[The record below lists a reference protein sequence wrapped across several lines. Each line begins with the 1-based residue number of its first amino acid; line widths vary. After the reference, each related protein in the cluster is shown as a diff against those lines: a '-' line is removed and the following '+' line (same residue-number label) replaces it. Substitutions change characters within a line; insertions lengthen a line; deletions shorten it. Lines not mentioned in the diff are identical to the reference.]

1 MDVLKVEMAVFKS
14 EWPMAAGYY
23 WSAEEYQLLR
33 GPFTTKEEAET
44 DAQRIGRNLL
54 SVILDA
60 ADQDDNQRRANK
72 LM

>member
-1 MDVLKVEMAVFKS
+1 MANGRRLLLVRRRV
-14 EWPMAAGYY
+14 PITAG
-23 WSAEEYQLLR
+23 Q
-33 GPFTTKEEAET
+33 FTTKEEAET